1 MSVPTNQYCST
12 SSFSSTITTMSWQL
26 LTLIAVLVFSSS
38 TVLHRILMKDR
49 ASDPYT
55 QTIVMYGLAGI
66 GSLMLSLY
74 LGRFHYQVTTNQ
86 FLLFIPLACFI
97 SGGSVLLFKGL
108 QTLGASESSILKSV
122 QNLWVVIGAFIL
134 LGEPF
139 SMMKVAG
146 TIVIML
152 GICIALW
159 KRNQLTFGRGSLL
172 VIISTLLYSSSDLLS
187 LYFVRDFDPLS
198 LLVYISFLPVI
209 VLLILKPKTVKKIP
223 FYFKP
228 RRALV
233 IVVLSLIDIV
243 GTLSVYMAYQVGRN
257 AAQIGPLM
265 GTITIVSVLI
275 AIIFLKERD
284 NMRNKLIGA
293 LIVVVGVWM
302 LL

>member
-1 MSVPTNQYCST
+1 
-12 SSFSSTITTMSWQL
+12 MSWQL

-49 ASDPYT
+49 AFDPYT

-243 GTLSVYMAYQVGRN
+243 GTLSVDMAYQVGRN

>member
-1 MSVPTNQYCST
+1 M
-12 SSFSSTITTMSWQL
+12 
-26 LTLIAVLVFSSS
+26 
-38 TVLHRILMKDR
+38 RDR

>member
-38 TVLHRILMKDR
+38 TVLHRILMRDR

-152 GICIALW
+152 GICVALW

-284 NMRNKLIGA
+284 NMRNKLLGA

>member
-1 MSVPTNQYCST
+1 
-12 SSFSSTITTMSWQL
+12 MSWQL

-152 GICIALW
+152 GICVALW